1 MGELKEKSVQEGN
14 ISSRAEAFNTQ
25 DSDQMPHEGAVT
37 KSGSSQ
43 IWIKSDEHGGLTSRS
58 CYGF

>member
-43 IWIKSDEHGGLTSRS
+43 IWIKSEGYERG
-58 CYGF
+58 